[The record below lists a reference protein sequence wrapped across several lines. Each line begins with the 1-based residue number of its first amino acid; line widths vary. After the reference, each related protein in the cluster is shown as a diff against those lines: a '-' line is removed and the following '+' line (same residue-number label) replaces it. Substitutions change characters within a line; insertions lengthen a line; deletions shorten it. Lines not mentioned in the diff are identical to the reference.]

1 MAMTKRYVLDP
12 ISEQEAELR
21 PAGKLAWGEWGG
33 GVSLPA
39 EAADQLE
46 GPVKGEP
53 FLLESFFRLWAF

>member
-33 GVSLPA
+33 GSPCQQR
-39 EAADQLE
+39 QLT
-46 GPVKGEP
+46 
-53 FLLESFFRLWAF
+53 S